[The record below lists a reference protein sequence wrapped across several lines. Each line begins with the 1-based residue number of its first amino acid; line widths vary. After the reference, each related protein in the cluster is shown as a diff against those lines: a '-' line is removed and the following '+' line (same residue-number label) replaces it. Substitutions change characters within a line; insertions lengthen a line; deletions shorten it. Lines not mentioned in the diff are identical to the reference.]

1 MKTAVLF
8 IENNIIKVVFGNLLK
23 CVRADQLTQDH
34 NKAFFNKLFA
44 EHTVVV
50 VETVGALTEDAL
62 YEMFEGGVAAAAPS
76 PEPAPTPKPIQ
87 AQVHRPAP
95 AQPKIE
101 QEEPKPAGW
110 WIRSNAKA
118 TVIIDDIFTGQDI
131 PDVPG
136 AKKAL
141 SVPYNRPINLA
152 EYDLEQVKKSA
163 ILRKLLANQTI
174 VPCTPAEA
182 AVLEQEYWRDQEEN
196 ESVKDADLDRI
207 IVKPGKKAIDL
218 VDGDD
223 DDDTTINLDD
233 DVRTGN
239 TSTEYDDILKT
250 MRKTAAE
257 PAPAVGG
264 GGSFTLMEQVAMAEA
279 EQPRP
284 RPQLNR
290 QRAAADPAAR
300 AQGFKK
306 AHR

>member
-23 CVRADQLTQDH
+23 CVRADQLTLDH

-76 PEPAPTPKPIQ
+76 PEPATPAPKPIQ
-87 AQVHRPAP
+87 SAVAPKTAP
-95 AQPKIE
+95 AQPKI
-101 QEEPKPAGW
+101 QEEEHRVGW
-110 WIRSNAKA
+110 WIKSNAKA
-118 TVIIDDIFTGQDI
+118 TIIIDDIYTGQDI

-141 SVPYNRPINLA
+141 AVPYNRPVNLA
-152 EYDLEQVKKSA
+152 EYDLEQVKKSTY
-163 ILRKLLANQTI
+163 LRKLLGNQTL
-174 VPCTPAEA
+174 VPCSPAEA
-182 AVLEQEYWRDQEEN
+182 EILEREYWRQQEAD
-196 ESVKDADLDRI
+196 ESVKDADLDKI
-207 IVKPGKKAIDL
+207 LVKPGKRAIDL

-223 DDDTTINLDD
+223 DDGTTIDLTEDA
-233 DVRTGN
+233 RTGD

-250 MRKTAAE
+250 MRKTAE
-257 PAPAVGG
+257 PQPAVGG
-264 GGSFTLMEQVAMAEA
+264 GGSFTLMEQVALAEA
-279 EQPRP
+279 EQPRQ
-284 RPQLNR
+284 RPNLHR
-290 QRAAADPAAR
+290 QRAEADPTAR
-300 AQGFKK
+300 AQGFKR